1 MTVIIDAK
9 KCNGCR
15 QLDEPQCRKLCPGD
29 LMQLDTAKNKAY
41 INVEGDCWDCMVC
54 VKACP
59 MRAIETRLPYQ
70 IAAYGATLKPIIKK
84 DKVIWTLKDIKGHEE
99 VFEIETRFQEGD

>member
-1 MTVIIDAK
+1 MTVIVDIK

-29 LMQLDTAKNKAY
+29 LMQLDQKTDKAY
-41 INVEGDCWDCMVC
+41 INVKSDCWDCMVC

-59 MRAIETRLPYQ
+59 MRAIETRLPYKL
-70 IAAYGATLKPIIKK
+70 APYSASLRPRKK
-84 DKVIWTLKDIKGHEE
+84 KNMIEWELKDSDGMIEKFNIKTG
-99 VFEIETRFQEGD
+99 VS

>member
-1 MTVIIDAK
+1 MTVIVDPK

-15 QLDEPQCRKLCPGD
+15 QLDEPQCKKLCPGD
-29 LMQLDTAKNKAY
+29 LMQLDQKTGKAY
-41 INVEGDCWDCMVC
+41 INVERDCWDCMVC

-70 IAAYGATLKPIIKK
+70 IAAYGASLRPSVKK
-84 DKVIWTLKDIKGHEE
+84 DRIIWTLKDTNGREE
-99 VFEIETRFQEGD
+99 TFEIETRSTGG

>member
-1 MTVIIDAK
+1 MTLVINTK
-9 KCNGCR
+9 RCNGCR

-29 LMQLDTAKNKAY
+29 LMQLDPGTKKAY
-41 INVEGDCWDCMVC
+41 IISPKDCWDCMVC

-70 IAAYGATLKPIIKK
+70 IAAYGASLKPQVKK
-84 DKVIWTLKDIKGHEE
+84 DRIIWTLKDLNGLEE
-99 VFEIETRFQEGD
+99 TFEIKTRF